1 MRLLTLFTALVL
13 VTNLAAQQE
22 HEYVRLSQ
30 RDLSKLYNSCKRSL
44 FLNKA
49 LRFNPPQLS
58 AIKHVCKRI
67 NSVGEMLIGRLT
79 WLSTNLDQ
87 MMKKYNA
94 LSSNYNAISQ
104 ELQEREMAFNMC
116 MTRLEEAQRTVSLL
130 TKNYEQLV
138 GAFQALRQTGEDLVN
153 LLIQQKKEAC
163 SAELQIILEQLA
175 KYLGGGSGNN
185 DSNQQNRCSNGDLNG
200 DGKVDDA
207 DLLIVLFNL
216 GTGSGS

>member
-13 VTNLAAQQE
+13 VTNLTAQQE
-22 HEYVRLSQ
+22 HEYVRLSKNE
-30 RDLSKLYNSCKRSL
+30 LAKLYDSCKNLMR
-44 FLNKA
+44 NKA
-49 LRFNPPQLS
+49 LRFNPLQLS
-58 AIKHVCKRI
+58 AIKQFCNRFK
-67 NSVGEMLIGRLT
+67 SVRRVQIQRLT
-79 WLSTNLDQ
+79 QLSTDLNQLVER
-87 MMKKYNA
+87 YNT
-94 LSSNYNAISQ
+94 LTSNYNSTSQKLQ
-104 ELQEREMAFNMC
+104 ELELANNMC

-130 TKNYEQLV
+130 TKNYEQLIV
-138 GAFQALRQTGEDLVN
+138 AFQALRQTVEDLVN

-185 DSNQQNRCSNGDLNG
+185 DSNQQNSCSNGDVNG

>member
-1 MRLLTLFTALVL
+1 MRLLTLLTALVL

-22 HEYVRLSQ
+22 HEYVRLSKNEFA
-30 RDLSKLYNSCKRSL
+30 KLNDSCKNLMR
-44 FLNKA
+44 NKA
-49 LRFNPPQLS
+49 LRFNPLQLS
-58 AIKHVCKRI
+58 AIKQFCNRFK
-67 NSVGEMLIGRLT
+67 SVRRVQIQRLT
-79 WLSTNLDQ
+79 QLSTDLNQLVER
-87 MMKKYNA
+87 YNT
-94 LSSNYNAISQ
+94 LTSNYNSTSQ
-104 ELQEREMAFNMC
+104 KLQEREMAFNMC

-138 GAFQALRQTGEDLVN
+138 VAFQALRQTVEDLVN

-185 DSNQQNRCSNGDLNG
+185 DSNQQNSCSNGDVNG

-216 GTGSGS
+216 GTASGS

>member
-22 HEYVRLSQ
+22 HEYVRLSKIAFA
-30 RDLSKLYNSCKRSL
+30 RLDGACKKLMR
-44 FLNKA
+44 NKA
-49 LRFNPPQLS
+49 LRFNPLQLS
-58 AIKHVCKRI
+58 AIKQFCNRFK
-67 NSVGEMLIGRLT
+67 SVRRVQIQRLT
-79 WLSTNLDQ
+79 QLSTDLNQLVER
-87 MMKKYNA
+87 YNT
-94 LSSNYNAISQ
+94 LTSNYNSTLQ
-104 ELQEREMAFNMC
+104 ELQNLKLANKMC

-138 GAFQALRQTGEDLVN
+138 VAFQALRQTVEDLVN

-185 DSNQQNRCSNGDLNG
+185 DSNQQNSCSNGDVNG

>member
-22 HEYVRLSQ
+22 DEYVRLSKIAFA
-30 RDLSKLYNSCKRSL
+30 RLNGSCKNLMR
-44 FLNKA
+44 NKA
-49 LRFNPPQLS
+49 LRFNPLQLS
-58 AIKHVCKRI
+58 AIKQFCNRFK
-67 NSVGEMLIGRLT
+67 SVGRDQIERLT
-79 WLSTNLDQ
+79 QLSTDLNQLVER
-87 MMKKYNA
+87 YNT
-94 LSSNYNAISQ
+94 LTSNYNSTLQ
-104 ELQEREMAFNMC
+104 ELQKVKLANNMC
-116 MTRLEEAQRTVSLL
+116 MTRLEEAQTTVSLL

-138 GAFQALRQTGEDLVN
+138 VAFQALRQTVEDLVN
-153 LLIQQKKEAC
+153 LLVQQKKEAC

-185 DSNQQNRCSNGDLNG
+185 DSNQQNSCSNGDVNG